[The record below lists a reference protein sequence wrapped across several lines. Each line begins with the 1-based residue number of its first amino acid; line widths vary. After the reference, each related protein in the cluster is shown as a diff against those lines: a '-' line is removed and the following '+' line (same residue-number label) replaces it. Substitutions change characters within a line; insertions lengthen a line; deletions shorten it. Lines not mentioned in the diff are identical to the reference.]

1 MFTEIKTQEEF
12 DAAIKDRLER
22 QEKKLG
28 EQYAEKLKD
37 YEAKS
42 ASYDELQKKYTALEE
57 SSKSYSGQIEELT
70 SKLKTAE
77 EKVTTTEL
85 NSLKQKVAVEKGIP
99 VSMVDRLVGTT
110 EEELNSD
117 ADKFIKAFG
126 GTSHSGISIK
136 KTTEEAPKDAKRE
149 ALRDVLHSLTG
160 NN

>member
-22 QEKKLG
+22 QEKK
-28 EQYAEKLKD
+28 YAERLK
-37 YEAKS
+37 ELESSK
-42 ASYDELQKKYTALEE
+42 ASYEDLQKKYTALEE
-57 SSKSYSGQIEELT
+57 SSKGYAGQIEELT
-70 SKLKTAE
+70 GKLKTTE
-77 EKVTTTEL
+77 EQLNTTAL
-85 NSLKQKVAVEKGIP
+85 NSLKQKVAVEKGLP
-99 VSMVDRLVGTT
+99 VSMVDRLVGST
-110 EEELNSD
+110 EEELSSD

-160 NN
+160 TN